1 MKQKYIFH
9 LKIYIF
15 FLSCLVLKTDT
26 LGLIPSVGSQKVLH
40 PSVCIEKELDILSQ
54 SMTVNRSQFSRDVKN
69 IPVNLS
75 RSTDI
80 SIKISPIPMFSYVE
94 WS

>member
-1 MKQKYIFH
+1 M
-9 LKIYIF
+9 L
-15 FLSCLVLKTDT
+15 
-26 LGLIPSVGSQKVLH
+26 VLH

-80 SIKISPIPMFSYVE
+80 SIKISPNPTKLPLEVE
-94 WS
+94 FDEQLWEF

>member
-26 LGLIPSVGSQKVLH
+26 LGLIPSVGSQKALMIK
-40 PSVCIEKELDILSQ
+40 S
-54 SMTVNRSQFSRDVKN
+54 DVKS
-69 IPVNLS
+69 LLEE
-75 RSTDI
+75 
-80 SIKISPIPMFSYVE
+80 KIPMDFTEVKVNWVIDGAANVVSATHQRPCLRC
-94 WS
+94 SLKKKA